1 MADNLFAGLTYEQ
14 VVVKYTKTVGS
25 VCLVR
30 LKNYADAEDCFQ
42 NVFARLYTKSPD
54 FTDEKHLKSWLIRVA
69 VNECKNYIRDNT
81 PLLPLK
87 DVKENSVDFPQ
98 DSCDISWALL
108 QLSPKY
114 RDVLYLHYIERYKI
128 EEIAQILNKNE
139 NTVKTT
145 LRRGRVKL
153 KQIYGGDD
161 V

>member
-14 VVVKYTKTVGS
+14 VVVKYTKTIGS

-54 FTDEKHLKSWLIRVA
+54 FTDEKHLKAWLIRVA
-69 VNECKNYIRDNT
+69 VNECKNHIRDNS

-98 DSCDISWALL
+98 DRCDISWALMEL
-108 QLSPKY
+108 PPKY
-114 RDVLYLHYIERYKI
+114 REVLYLHYIERYKI
-128 EEIAQILNKNE
+128 EEIALVLNKNE

-145 LRRGRVKL
+145 LRRGREKL
-153 KQIYGGDD
+153 KKIYGGDD

>member
-1 MADNLFAGLTYEQ
+1 MAELSFAGLTYEQ

-54 FTDEKHLKSWLIRVA
+54 FTDEKHLKAWLIRVA
-69 VNECKNYIRDNT
+69 INECKNYIRDNT

-98 DSCDISWALL
+98 DKCDISWALIK
-108 QLSPKY
+108 LSKKY

-128 EEIAQILNKNE
+128 DEIAQILGKNE

-145 LRRGRVKL
+145 LRRGKVKL